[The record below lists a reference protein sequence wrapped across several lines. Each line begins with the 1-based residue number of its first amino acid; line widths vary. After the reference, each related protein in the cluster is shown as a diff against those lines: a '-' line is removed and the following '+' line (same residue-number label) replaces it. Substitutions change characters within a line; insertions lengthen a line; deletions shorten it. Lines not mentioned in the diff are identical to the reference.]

1 MLPDARALANINNFE
16 GREMRTPKWL
26 VILLVVVVAFL
37 LFKVFDLYKENK
49 ILDSVARKALEN
61 GIALLKEREKTR
73 TEFAK
78 LLKIHEEEKQ
88 KAEQI
93 THIKDQKDTLK
104 GLQSV
109 YVVVESFES
118 EVEKYGLTEQQIQT
132 DVELR
137 LRQNGIRVLSQ
148 QEWLS
153 SAMNSYLYVNVGI
166 VRVEDFPLV
175 SYNILLAL
183 KQSVFLAR
191 DPTKWCVATTWS
203 TGSTGSAGFN
213 KIEFIRQFV
222 KDHVDTFIND
232 YLAVNPKK

>member
-1 MLPDARALANINNFE
+1 MK
-16 GREMRTPKWL
+16 TPKWL

-49 ILDSVARKALEN
+49 MLDSVACKALEN
-61 GIALLKEREKTR
+61 GTALLKEREKTR
-73 TEFAK
+73 AEFAK
-78 LLKIHEEEKQ
+78 LLKIQEEEKQ

-93 THIKDQKDTLK
+93 THIRDQKDTLK

-109 YVVVESFES
+109 YVVVEPLGQ

-137 LRQNGIRVLSQ
+137 LRQNGIRVLSR

-153 SAMNSYLYVNVGI
+153 SAMYSFLYVNVNI
-166 VRVEDFPLV
+166 VGLEDLPLV
-175 SYNILLAL
+175 SYNISLELR
-183 KQSVFLAR
+183 QSVFLER
-191 DPTKWCVATTWS
+191 DPTKWYVAPTWK
-203 TGSTGSAGFN
+203 TGSTGSVGFN

-222 KDHVDTFIND
+222 KNHVDTFIND
-232 YLAVNPKK
+232 YLAANPNK